1 MHLRFST
8 AGESHGKALVAI
20 VEGLP
25 AGLPVSAE
33 WVDRDLVR
41 RMQGYGR
48 GARMKIER
56 DHIEWLAGVR
66 AGETLGSPVAML
78 IPNRDWANWEDVMAH
93 EAAEPGELR
102 RRRVTRPRPG
112 HADLVGVLKYDR
124 VDARD
129 ILERASA
136 RETTARVAAG
146 ALARRL
152 LDEFG
157 VEIGSHVVSLGGI
170 ARRAARRAA
179 RPAQRARRPLRG
191 PGARSARSRPRSSRR
206 IDAAKKAGDTLGGEV
221 EVVARGVVV
230 GLGSHVS
237 WDRKLDGRLAG
248 MLMSIPA
255 VKAVEIG
262 LGVEAARRPGSE
274 VHDPIDPP
282 ADGERRSAPP
292 PAGDPRAGFRRRTNN
307 AGGLEGGITTGEPL
321 VIRVAMKPIST
332 LMSPLPTVD
341 LATGRPANAQ
351 SERSDVT
358 AVPAMGV
365 IAEALTALVLADAM
379 LEKFG
384 GDSLAEMRRN
394 FDGYVAVARR
404 ALGARSGTRSRADAA
419 PRPAGGPPRC
429 RARAPSASSW
439 PTGCAAPLLDI
450 DSILVRQMG
459 MPIAQIFGMVGEP
472 RFRAM
477 ERDAVATAQAR
488 EPGRHRP
495 GRRLGRP
502 ARPDGGGQAPPASS
516 SISSARAGTAARR
529 SEEGEVRPLLAG
541 RRPGRADP
549 DAAPGPGTV
558 LQAR

>member
-1 MHLRFST
+1 MPLRFTT
-8 AGESHGKALVAI
+8 AGESHGKALVAL

-33 WVDRDLVR
+33 WVDRDLLR

-48 GARMKIER
+48 GARMKIEQDR
-56 DHIEWLAGVR
+56 VEWLSGVR
-66 AGETLGSPVAML
+66 AGETIGSPVAML

-93 EAAEPGELR
+93 EAADPGELR

-157 VEIGSHVVSLGGI
+157 VEIGSHVVSLGGVMVP
-170 ARRAARRAA
+170 
-179 RPAQRARRPLRG
+179 RPASLPVPLNAAADQSEVRVLD
-191 PGARSARSRPRSSRR
+191 RSVEPEIIRR

-248 MLMSIPA
+248 ALMSIPA
-255 VKAVEIG
+255 VKAVEVG
-262 LGVEAARRPGSE
+262 LGVEAARRPGSA
-274 VHDPIDPP
+274 VHDPIDP
-282 ADGERRSAPP
+282 ASSEVPP
-292 PAGDPRAGFRRRTNN
+292 SAGDQRAGFRRRTNN

-321 VIRVAMKPIST
+321 VLRVSMKPIST

-341 LATGRPANAQ
+341 LATGQPANAQ

-365 IAEALTALVLADAM
+365 IAEALTAFALADAM

-384 GDSLAEMRRN
+384 GDSLGEMRRN
-394 FDGYVAVARR
+394 YDGYLA
-404 ALGARSGTRSRADAA
+404 ALGSRWAA
-419 PRPAGGPPRC
+419 LREA
-429 RARAPSASSW
+429 
-439 PTGCAAPLLDI
+439 TGD
-450 DSILVRQMG
+450 
-459 MPIAQIFGMVGEP
+459 
-472 RFRAM
+472 
-477 ERDAVATAQAR
+477 
-488 EPGRHRP
+488 
-495 GRRLGRP
+495 
-502 ARPDGGGQAPPASS
+502 
-516 SISSARAGTAARR
+516 
-529 SEEGEVRPLLAG
+529 
-541 RRPGRADP
+541 
-549 DAAPGPGTV
+549 
-558 LQAR
+558 